1 MKLLI
6 ITAIKEFEKNVKDV
20 LNHTGVKSFS
30 YHYVRGYKNESDGS
44 SENWFGASH
53 TEIDSVMFAVF
64 IEEKFVEEIYRK
76 VEFFNGKQKS
86 LSKIHVATVNLEKS
100 I

>member
-20 LNHTGVKSFS
+20 LNHSGVKSFS

-44 SENWFGASH
+44 TENWFGASH

>member
-6 ITAIKEFEKNVKDV
+6 ITAIKEFEKNVKDI
-20 LNHTGVKSFS
+20 LNHSGVKSFS

-86 LSKIHVATVNLEKS
+86 LSKIHVATMNIEKS

>member
-1 MKLLI
+1 MKLLM
-6 ITAIKEFEKNVKDV
+6 ITAIREFEKNVKDI
-20 LNHTGVKSFS
+20 LNHSGVKSFS
-30 YHYVRGYKNESDGS
+30 YHYVKGYKNESDGN

-53 TEIDSVMFAVF
+53 TEIDSVLFAVF
-64 IEEKFVEEIYRK
+64 IDENFTEEVYRK

-86 LSKIHVATVNLEKS
+86 LSKIHVATLNIEKS

>member
-20 LNHTGVKSFS
+20 LNHSGVKSFS
-30 YHYVRGYKNESDGS
+30 YHYVKGYKNESDGS

-64 IEEKFVEEIYRK
+64 IDEKFVDEIYRK

-86 LSKIHVATVNLEKS
+86 LSKIHVATTNIEKS

>member
-20 LNHTGVKSFS
+20 LNHSGVKSFS

>member
-6 ITAIKEFEKNVKDV
+6 ITAIKEFEKNVKDA
-20 LNHTGVKSFS
+20 LNHSGVKSFS
-30 YHYVRGYKNESDGS
+30 YHYVRGYKNESNGS

-64 IEEKFVEEIYRK
+64 VEENFAEEIYKK
-76 VEFFNGKQKS
+76 VEFFNAKQKS
-86 LSKIHVATVNLEKS
+86 LSKIHVATMNIEKS

>member
-20 LNHTGVKSFS
+20 LNHSGVKSFS

-86 LSKIHVATVNLEKS
+86 LSKIHVATMNIEKS

>member
-6 ITAIKEFEKNVKDV
+6 ITAIKEFEKNVKDA
-20 LNHTGVKSFS
+20 LNHSGVKSFS

-64 IEEKFVEEIYRK
+64 IEEKFVDEIYRK

-86 LSKIHVATVNLEKS
+86 LSKIHIATVNLEKS

>member
-6 ITAIKEFEKNVKDV
+6 ITAIKEFEKNVKDA
-20 LNHTGVKSFS
+20 LNHSGVKSFS

-44 SENWFGASH
+44 TENWFGASH

-86 LSKIHVATVNLEKS
+86 LSKIHVATMNIEKS

>member
-1 MKLLI
+1 MKLLM
-6 ITAIKEFEKNVKDV
+6 ITAIREFEKNVKDI
-20 LNHTGVKSFS
+20 LNHSGVKSFS
-30 YHYVRGYKNESDGS
+30 YHYVKGYKNESDGS

-53 TEIDSVMFAVF
+53 TEIDSVLFAVF
-64 IEEKFVEEIYRK
+64 IDENFTEEVYKK

-86 LSKIHVATVNLEKS
+86 LSKIHVTTLNIEKS